1 MSLLSSDGRVVM
13 KLHKQNLA
21 FLNGAWQ
28 VTAIEG
34 KAITAKIKIVIDVE
48 EKRVHGNAGCNLING
63 EIIVNLDK
71 GNGIEF
77 KNLATSRMICPDI
90 ATEQA
95 FLLALENV
103 DTAAEGETPNQ
114 AVLKDNDG
122 KTILSLTRLSPDEI
136 AD

>member
-1 MSLLSSDGRVVM
+1 M
-13 KLHKQNLA
+13 KLQKQNLA

-28 VTAIEG
+28 GTASEG